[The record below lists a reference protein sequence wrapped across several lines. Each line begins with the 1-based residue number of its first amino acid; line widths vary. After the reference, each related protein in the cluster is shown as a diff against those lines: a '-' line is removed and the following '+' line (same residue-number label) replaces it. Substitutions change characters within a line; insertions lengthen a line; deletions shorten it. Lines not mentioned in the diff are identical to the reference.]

1 MTPRI
6 LREQNLVIVEAVLSS
21 DDETHN
27 TRARMVD
34 TAQADFSR
42 GAVFQVFLFPA
53 LGGLLF
59 GYDIGATSFVLTQLE
74 SSEYSGVHFS
84 DAVEDSSY
92 LQGAITSSG
101 VGGALIG
108 SILVFRVAEMLG
120 RRVRARARA
129 RETPEKKPSHRA
141 PPRARA
147 FPSASFWSRACCTSS
162 AR

>member
-1 MTPRI
+1 
-6 LREQNLVIVEAVLSS
+6 
-21 DDETHN
+21 
-27 TRARMVD
+27 MVD
-34 TAQADFSR
+34 TAQADYSR
-42 GAVFQVFLFPA
+42 GAVFRVFLFPA

-101 VGGALIG
+101 VGGALLG

-129 RETPEKKPSHRA
+129 RERR
-141 PPRARA
+141 PRSLA
-147 FPSASFWSRACCTSS
+147 
-162 AR
+162 